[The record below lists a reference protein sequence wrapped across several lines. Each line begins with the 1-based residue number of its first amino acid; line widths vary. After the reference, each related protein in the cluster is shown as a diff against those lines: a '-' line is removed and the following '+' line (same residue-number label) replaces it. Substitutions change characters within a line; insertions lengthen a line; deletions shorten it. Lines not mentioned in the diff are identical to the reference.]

1 MSKVTYQGRSRIP
14 VQAQFCPASLLA
26 FSTSGVKKMRSLL
39 LVLQCILGASSP
51 DQCWALKL
59 ASWVNTQR
67 GFLAPPLGEGAAL
80 RGTGFFFSS
89 SPLDTAELQAPGSS
103 DARTLRPHGK
113 HPRTLQG
120 TMGTE
125 LQVTRPANRC
135 LIAS

>member
-1 MSKVTYQGRSRIP
+1 MGEYTEGLLGTASGGGGGAQRNKV
-14 VQAQFCPASLLA
+14 
-26 FSTSGVKKMRSLL
+26 
-39 LVLQCILGASSP
+39 
-51 DQCWALKL
+51 
-59 ASWVNTQR
+59 
-67 GFLAPPLGEGAAL
+67 
-80 RGTGFFFSS
+80 FFSS

>member
-26 FSTSGVKKMRSLL
+26 FSTSGVKKSSLIASGSSVYPRGLFSPSVLGSQAGFMGEYTEGL
-39 LVLQCILGASSP
+39 LGT
-51 DQCWALKL
+51 
-59 ASWVNTQR
+59 ASWGVGSAEQ
-67 GFLAPPLGEGAAL
+67 GL
-80 RGTGFFFSS
+80 FFSS
-89 SPLDTAELQAPGSS
+89 SPLSTAEPQAPGSS
-103 DARTLRPHGK
+103 DVLTLRPHGK

-125 LQVTRPANRC
+125 LQVTRPANHC

>member
-1 MSKVTYQGRSRIP
+1 M
-14 VQAQFCPASLLA
+14 
-26 FSTSGVKKMRSLL
+26 L

-67 GFLAPPLGEGAAL
+67 GFLALPPGGGGLS
-80 RGTGFFFSS
+80 GTGFLFSS
-89 SPLDTAELQAPGSS
+89 SPLDTAELQALGSS
-103 DARTLRPHGK
+103 DVRTLRPRGK

-135 LIAS
+135 LLAS